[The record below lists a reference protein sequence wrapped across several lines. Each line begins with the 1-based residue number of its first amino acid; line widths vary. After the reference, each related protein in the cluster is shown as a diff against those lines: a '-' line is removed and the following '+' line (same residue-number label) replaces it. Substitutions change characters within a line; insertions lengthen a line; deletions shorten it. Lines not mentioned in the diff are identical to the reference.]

1 MQPCARAASA
11 PAILRTDAFVAM
23 RYDASTALVFFNS
36 AALPANPGLPAG
48 AWPQDAS
55 KWLGPHARLQLVRT
69 GGEKQWIN
77 RWPGGAD
84 FAPHMGAEFVLA
96 LGGGAQARGMLSSI
110 GYLPL
115 CDTTWLVGLVRVDA
129 SQRALYGSA
138 GAEGFVAYAAT
149 AAATSGAQAGATI
162 GPVLRSGDADAFDAS
177 ARAKIETA
185 LQGRVTGDYANYLK
199 QRESI
204 YEGGQSSTLAHVR
217 GDDAM
222 IAGHAQLSYTAQKVT
237 VGPATPRYYVR
248 ALWKASDSSKDGGEA
263 VYTISA
269 WFTTDW
275 ELESVSESDAPL
287 GGATDE
293 NGRIVNL
300 FPLAALPMLDQ
311 GDDTSDHNNIL
322 LMEERGPEG
331 VQYSLERW
339 TPGGLLPT
347 GIYFADHCK

>member
-1 MQPCARAASA
+1 
-11 PAILRTDAFVAM
+11 
-23 RYDASTALVFFNS
+23 
-36 AALPANPGLPAG
+36 
-48 AWPQDAS
+48 
-55 KWLGPHARLQLVRT
+55 
-69 GGEKQWIN
+69 
-77 RWPGGAD
+77 
-84 FAPHMGAEFVLA
+84 
-96 LGGGAQARGMLSSI
+96 
-110 GYLPL
+110 
-115 CDTTWLVGLVRVDA
+115 
-129 SQRALYGSA
+129 
-138 GAEGFVAYAAT
+138 
-149 AAATSGAQAGATI
+149 
-162 GPVLRSGDADAFDAS
+162 
-177 ARAKIETA
+177 
-185 LQGRVTGDYANYLK
+185 
-199 QRESI
+199 
-204 YEGGQSSTLAHVR
+204 
-217 GDDAM
+217 
-222 IAGHAQLSYTAQKVT
+222 
-237 VGPATPRYYVR
+237 
-248 ALWKASDSSKDGGEA
+248 